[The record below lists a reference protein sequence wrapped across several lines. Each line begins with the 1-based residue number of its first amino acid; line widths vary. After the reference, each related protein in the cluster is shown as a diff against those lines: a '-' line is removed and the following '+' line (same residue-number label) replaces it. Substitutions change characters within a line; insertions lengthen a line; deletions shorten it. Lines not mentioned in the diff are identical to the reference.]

1 MLKIVIADDESN
13 ARDRLSSILKGFS
26 ADFEVVGSYAN
37 GYDALEGVLSLEPD
51 LLITD
56 IKMPFIDGIEVIKRA
71 KVDIPLLQSI
81 IITGYDS
88 FDFAKQAIDLG
99 VVGYI
104 SKPIT
109 KEELETVLFKARDA
123 ICRQM
128 AIDTNI
134 TALQEKEETELRLF
148 QQNDLC
154 RLLSMKEVPPN
165 FWKRLKAD
173 SIDLSK
179 KNLVIAV
186 FDFDQEIDE
195 ISYEKVELVSYY
207 EHQYTKSELEGAHPY
222 YCFDRSENVVVVI
235 AEDKPINR
243 DGLESIFSRIRS
255 KIERTTGVSVSVSFS
270 EIDTDPATRSFRKLF
285 RHAIR
290 TLSFR
295 TVTGGSEILFF
306 DDVKKEEVTVGKVDD
321 HEYDALTYDL
331 LYGRPQEVKKR
342 AGDLVATISS
352 VDYADS
358 HTFIVTNIANSLLK
372 ACTSLHDLYVDYM
385 SNADILAALVNAKG
399 AESLIS
405 LLGKL
410 VDEIIKVNE
419 KTRSGGM
426 KSSLS
431 QLKDYLELHYADPDI
446 ALDTVAGALSYSVSY
461 ISLLLK
467 KDGTSFTKYVT
478 GLRMEKAKE
487 LLADPEAKVIV
498 VASKVGYSDPFYFS
512 HCFKKYYGTSPADY
526 RKK

>member
-1 MLKIVIADDESN
+1 
-13 ARDRLSSILKGFS
+13 
-26 ADFEVVGSYAN
+26 
-37 GYDALEGVLSLEPD
+37 
-51 LLITD
+51 
-56 IKMPFIDGIEVIKRA
+56 
-71 KVDIPLLQSI
+71 
-81 IITGYDS
+81 
-88 FDFAKQAIDLG
+88 
-99 VVGYI
+99 
-104 SKPIT
+104 
-109 KEELETVLFKARDA
+109 
-123 ICRQM
+123 M

-154 RLLSMKEVPPN
+154 RLLSMKEVPAN
-165 FWKRLKAD
+165 FWKRLEAD
-173 SIDLSK
+173 SIDLDK
-179 KNLVIAV
+179 ENLVIAV

-207 EHQYTKSELEGAHPY
+207 EHQYTKSELEGNLHY
-222 YCFDRSENVVVVI
+222 YCFDRSENVVVIVT
-235 AEDKPINR
+235 EDKPINR
-243 DGLESIFSRIRS
+243 DHLEAMFSRIRS
-255 KIERTTGVSVSVSFS
+255 KIDKTTGVSVSVAFS
-270 EIDTDPATRSFRKLF
+270 EIDSNPDSRSFRKLF

-295 TVTGGSEILFF
+295 TVTGGSEVLFF

-331 LYGRPQEVKKR
+331 LYGRPKEVKKR
-342 AGDLVATISS
+342 IVELVELITS

-385 SNADILAALVNAKG
+385 SNADILAAIIAAKG
-399 AESLIS
+399 ADSLTS
-405 LLGKL
+405 LLSRL

-419 KTRSGGM
+419 KTRSGGI

-431 QLKDYLELHYADPDI
+431 QLKDYLELHYAETDI
-446 ALDTVAGALSYSVSY
+446 SLDAVAEALSYSISY

-478 GLRMEKAKE
+478 ELRMEKAKV

-512 HCFKKYYGTSPADY
+512 HCFKKYYGISPADY